1 MRLRKMA
8 VDETGFISVPD
19 GKNLQPQFSNVISDV
34 AEALVIS
41 QADNIHSIYV
51 YGSVAQG
58 TAVETVSDL
67 DITVIFSRERVGTA
81 SPELTE
87 VIRSLEEAHPVISK
101 IDLDTGTL
109 STVMDPQQLNRWGYW
124 LKHHCVCVYGEDL
137 RESFAAFRPSREI
150 AVAIN
155 GDFFNVLNDYAT
167 RMKSSS
173 EPAQRQRLQRAAA
186 RKAIRSTSIL
196 RNEKDRDWP
205 ATLEEQCEWF
215 NERYPALAEEM
226 DYWLAMS
233 YRPRGDIVAFA
244 GRITTFAYWLNA
256 EFHTRQR

>member
-1 MRLRKMA
+1 MKLRKMA

-19 GKNLQPQFSNVISDV
+19 VNNLQPQFSNVISDV
-34 AEALVIS
+34 AKALVIS

-58 TAVETVSDL
+58 TAVATVSDL
-67 DITVIFSRERVGTA
+67 DITVIFSRESIGIG
-81 SPELTE
+81 SPALTE
-87 VIRSLEEAHPVISK
+87 VIRSLEEAHPIISK

-124 LKHHCVCVYGEDL
+124 LKHHCFCVYGEDL
-137 RESFAAFRPSREI
+137 RERFAAFRPSKEI
-150 AVAIN
+150 AVAVN
-155 GDFFNVLNDYAT
+155 GDFFTVLNDYAAQL
-167 RMKSSS
+167 KPSS

-186 RKAIRSTSIL
+186 RKAIRSTGIL
-196 RNEKDRDWP
+196 RDDKDRDWP

-215 NERYPALAEEM
+215 NVRYPALAEEM
-226 DYWLAMS
+226 DYWLTMS
-233 YRPRGDIVAFA
+233 YRPRGDIMAFA
-244 GRITTFAYWLNA
+244 GRLTTFAYWLNA

>member
-1 MRLRKMA
+1 MA

-19 GKNLQPQFSNVISDV
+19 VNNLQPQFSNVISDV
-34 AEALVIS
+34 AKALVIS

-58 TAVETVSDL
+58 TAVATVSDL
-67 DITVIFSRERVGTA
+67 DITVIFSRESIGVE
-81 SPELTE
+81 SPALTE
-87 VIRSLEEAHPVISK
+87 VIRSLEEAHPIISK

-137 RESFAAFRPSREI
+137 RERFAAFRPSKEI
-150 AVAIN
+150 AVAVN
-155 GDFFNVLNDYAT
+155 GDFFTVLNDYAAQL
-167 RMKSSS
+167 KPSS

-186 RKAIRSTSIL
+186 RKAIRSTGIL
-196 RNEKDRDWP
+196 RDDKDRDWP

-215 NERYPALAEEM
+215 NVRYPALAEEM
-226 DYWLAMS
+226 DYWLTMS
-233 YRPRGDIVAFA
+233 YRPRGDIMAFA
-244 GRITTFAYWLNA
+244 GRLTTFAYWLNA

>member
-1 MRLRKMA
+1 MA

-19 GKNLQPQFSNVISDV
+19 VNNLQPQFSNVISDV
-34 AEALVIS
+34 AKALVIS

-58 TAVETVSDL
+58 TAVATVSDL
-67 DITVIFSRERVGTA
+67 DITVIFSRESIGVG
-81 SPELTE
+81 SPALTE
-87 VIRSLEEAHPVISK
+87 VIRSLEEAHPIISK

-137 RESFAAFRPSREI
+137 RERFAAFRPSKEI
-150 AVAIN
+150 AVAVN
-155 GDFFNVLNDYAT
+155 GDFFTVLNDYAAQL
-167 RMKSSS
+167 KPSS

-186 RKAIRSTSIL
+186 RKAIRSTGIL
-196 RNEKDRDWP
+196 RDDKDRDWP

-215 NERYPALAEEM
+215 NVRYPALAEEM
-226 DYWLAMS
+226 DYWLTMS
-233 YRPRGDIVAFA
+233 YRPRGDIMAFA
-244 GRITTFAYWLNA
+244 GRLTTFAYWLNA

>member
-1 MRLRKMA
+1 MKLRKMA
-8 VDETGFISVPD
+8 VDETGFISVP
-19 GKNLQPQFSNVISDV
+19 GVNNLQPQFSNVISDV
-34 AEALVIS
+34 AKALVIS

-58 TAVETVSDL
+58 TAVATVSDL
-67 DITVIFSRERVGTA
+67 DITVIFSRESIGVG
-81 SPELTE
+81 SPALTE
-87 VIRSLEEAHPVISK
+87 VIRSLEEAHPIISK
-101 IDLDTGTL
+101 IDLDIGTL

-137 RESFAAFRPSREI
+137 RERFAAFRPSKEI
-150 AVAIN
+150 AVAVN
-155 GDFFNVLNDYAT
+155 GDFFTVLNDYAAQL
-167 RMKSSS
+167 KPSS

-186 RKAIRSTSIL
+186 RKAIRSTGIL
-196 RNEKDRDWP
+196 RAEKDLDWP

-226 DYWLAMS
+226 EYWLDMS
-233 YRPRGDIVAFA
+233 YRPRGDIMAFA